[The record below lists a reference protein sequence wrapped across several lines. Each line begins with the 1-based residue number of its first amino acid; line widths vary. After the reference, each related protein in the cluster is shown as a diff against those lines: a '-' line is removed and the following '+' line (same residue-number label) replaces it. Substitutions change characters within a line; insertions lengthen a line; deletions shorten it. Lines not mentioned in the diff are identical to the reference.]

1 VNGTKRIAAAALAAA
16 LVGLLAA
23 CGEQPGAGVEA
34 QAGGL
39 AIKGAGATFPEP
51 VYKRWMGEFA
61 KERPD
66 LAFGYEGVGSGEGI
80 ARFIEGEVDFGA
92 SDAAMSDKD
101 LAKVD
106 PKRGA
111 VMVPMTAGMV
121 VLAYHIPGVAKGLV
135 LARDVYVDIF
145 AGKIRKWNDPRIL
158 ATNKDLKL
166 PDADILP
173 VVRRDSSGTTFAMTN
188 HLAAASPWW
197 KGQGPGVGK
206 LVDWPGGAMAVRG
219 NEGVAR
225 RVQITQGSIGYMGYE
240 FAERLGLPM
249 AALQN
254 KAGQAV
260 APSPESGRAALASVG
275 QVPADLRVFVPD
287 PEGPGAYPIV
297 TYTWILL
304 DAHYADA
311 AKAKALRDAL
321 QWGLGKGQPIAAAMG
336 YVPLPEA
343 MIAKSA
349 EALARIQ

>member
-1 VNGTKRIAAAALAAA
+1 
-16 LVGLLAA
+16 
-23 CGEQPGAGVEA
+23 
-34 QAGGL
+34 
-39 AIKGAGATFPEP
+39 
-51 VYKRWMGEFA
+51 
-61 KERPD
+61 
-66 LAFGYEGVGSGEGI
+66 
-80 ARFIEGEVDFGA
+80 
-92 SDAAMSDKD
+92 
-101 LAKVD
+101 
-106 PKRGA
+106 
-111 VMVPMTAGMV
+111 MVPMTAGMV